1 MDVGSGAILQ
11 LDGLEGAG
19 VKTFCERKPI
29 KSDVKEVLSTSQS
42 SSLCATNSLGDL

>member
-19 VKTFCERKPI
+19 VKTFCERKT
-29 KSDVKEVLSTSQS
+29 VKEVLSASQS
-42 SSLCATNSLGDL
+42 SSPCATDSLGDL